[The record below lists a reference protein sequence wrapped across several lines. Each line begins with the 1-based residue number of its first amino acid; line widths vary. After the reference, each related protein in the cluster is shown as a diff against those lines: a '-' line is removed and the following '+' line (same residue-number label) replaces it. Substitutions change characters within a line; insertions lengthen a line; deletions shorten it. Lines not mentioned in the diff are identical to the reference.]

1 MEIYL
6 IRHTTPK
13 IEKGVCYG
21 QSDIPLVESFRIE
34 ADKLLKTLPKK
45 IEVVYSSPS
54 IRCYQL
60 AEIIESKLL
69 IIDKR
74 LLEMNFGDWE
84 MKKWDD
90 INPIVLDVWMKNF
103 IDVRT
108 PNGENFVDLNNRV
121 NSFLD
126 EVSKQN
132 YKKIAVVTHGGVIRC
147 IVAKVL
153 KITPNDIFKIHFDFA
168 SVTKIVFNSDNFYL
182 EQGSF
187 ADLSKRRKI

>member
-13 IEKGVCYG
+13 IEKEVCYG
-21 QSDIPLVESFRIE
+21 QSDIPLAESFRIE

-60 AEIIESKLL
+60 AEIIKPKLL

-90 INPIVLDVWMKNF
+90 INQIVLDVWMKNF

-121 NSFLD
+121 NNFID

-132 YKKIAVVTHGGVIRC
+132 YKKIAVVTHAGVIRC
-147 IVAKVL
+147 MVAKVF
-153 KITPNDIFKIHFDFA
+153 KMTPNDVFKIHFDFA
-168 SVTKIVFNSDNFYL
+168 SVTKIVFNSDNSYL
-182 EQGSF
+182 KQGNF
-187 ADLSKRRKI
+187 ADSSSSGKI